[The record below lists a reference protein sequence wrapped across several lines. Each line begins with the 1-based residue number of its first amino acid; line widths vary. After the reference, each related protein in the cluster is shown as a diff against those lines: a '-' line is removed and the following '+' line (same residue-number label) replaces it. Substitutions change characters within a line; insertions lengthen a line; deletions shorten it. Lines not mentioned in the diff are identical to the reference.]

1 MELLKSPAKINLFL
15 DILSKDIDGYH
26 NINSIITLIDLNDE
40 IKVKE
45 SKSLDINFS
54 GEFSKDINQNN
65 ILMLFEY
72 LLKKGYLNSD
82 KYFIDIAKNIPVGA
96 GLGGGSSNIATI
108 LKYLSSKNLI
118 EYKNV
123 LITAR
128 ELGSDIEFFFDE
140 SPAIIVGKGSIHQRI
155 KAFKKLHILLVYPNF
170 ILSTQKAYEM
180 NSRFDD
186 KSSFSLDQE
195 VYDFDS
201 IMKSSS
207 NSLQDAAVK
216 LCPDIKI
223 IIDELSSRDG
233 SLYSRM
239 TGSGSCCFAVF
250 NEKDLAQEA
259 LNILKSNH
267 SDWWFH
273 LSRII

>member
-1 MELLKSPAKINLFL
+1 MKFLKSPAKINLFL
-15 DILSKDIDGYH
+15 DVLSKDIDGYH
-26 NINSIITLIDLNDE
+26 NIHSIITLIDLNDE
-40 IKVKE
+40 IKIKE

-72 LLKKGYLNSD
+72 LLKKDYLNSD
-82 KYFIDIAKNIPVGA
+82 KYFIDIVKKIPVGA

-108 LKYLSSKNLI
+108 LKYLCSKNLI
-118 EYKNV
+118 EYKDA

-140 SPAIIVGKGSIHQRI
+140 SPAIIVGKGSIYQRI
-155 KAFKKLHILLVYPNF
+155 KAFKKLYILLVYPNF
-170 ILSTQKAYEM
+170 MLSTQKTYEM
-180 NSRFDD
+180 NSQFDD
-186 KSSFSLDQE
+186 KSSFSIDQK
-195 VYDFDS
+195 VYDFDI

-223 IIDELSSRDG
+223 IIDELSSTDG

-259 LNILKSNH
+259 LNTLKSNH
-267 SDWWFH
+267 SNWWFH